1 MLWGCFSAKGPG
13 RLICV
18 KERMNGA
25 MYREIL
31 SENLLPSARA
41 LNMKRGWVFQHDNDP
56 KHTARAMKEWLRKKH
71 FKALEW
77 PSQSPDLNPIENL
90 WRELKVR
97 VAQRQKLRVAQ
108 NITALE
114 EICMEET
121 LPVALLSSVACE
133 LAPLKIVFLC
143 VFFSIFISL
152 FIRVTSAM
160 IMYDKRTLLDI
171 GQRYTNLI
179 QDTLYTD
186 PAWPLEI
193 LRSTEADKGRLN
205 NTRRRR
211 KHRGKRAGIRNRLR
225 KRAHSPPLPSILLA
239 NVQSLDNKMDDLR
252 ARISFQ
258 RDIRDCNIICLS
270 ETWLTPS
277 VPDNA
282 VTPSDNFSVFRMD
295 RTAEAGKTKG
305 GGVCFFINKKW
316 CDPRNISILS
326 RSCSPHLEHLSIICR
341 PFYLPREFSST
352 VVTAVYIPPQA
363 DSSLALSKLHDEL
376 SGYINIHPD
385 AACIVAGD
393 FNKANLKKVIP
404 NFHQH
409 ISCPTRGLNTLD
421 HCYTQFKNAYKAH
434 SLPAFGKS
442 DHAAIFLTPDYK
454 QRILQEPPVKR
465 EVTRWSP
472 HSEATLQAS
481 LDDVDWDMFRAS
493 SSDVSEFTEVAL
505 SFVNTLT
512 EQATET
518 VTIKTFSNQKPWVDR
533 TIRDAVNHRTAAYNA
548 GILSG
553 NMSEYKSSCYAL
565 RRAVRAAKRRYSER
579 IESHFQLNDSR
590 RMWQGLKTICSSGN
604 NNSVEV
610 RADPLLAVELNN
622 FYGRFECN
630 SGAILPSSASRSSR
644 QSSNDYA
651 ITLSED
657 DVRRELRRVNVRK
670 AAGPDGITGRVLRS
684 CADQLA
690 GLFTSIFNESL
701 ATSVVPTPFKK
712 SVIIPVPKNS
722 KLSCLNDYR
731 PVALTSTVMKVF
743 ERLLK
748 KHICSSIPATLDPLQ
763 FAYRPNR
770 STDDAISQVLHSSLT
785 HIDSKNG
792 NYVRLL
798 FIDYSSAFNT
808 IVPTKLAVKLSD
820 LGLNTSLCD
829 WIQDFLTA
837 RPQVV
842 KVGQFTSNSITLNIG
857 APQGC
862 VLSPL
867 LYSLYTHDCVS
878 SHSSTSIIKFAD
890 DTVVLGLINNDDKTA
905 YLDEVER
912 LTTWCQDNCL
922 SLNVSKTKELIVDF
936 RKRQQRPYTPL
947 MISGTPVERVSSFKY
962 LGVNISE
969 DLTWTTHIQTQVK
982 KARQRLYHLRQLR
995 KFRVSPAIL
1004 KTFYSGA
1011 IESVLTQCISVWYGN
1026 SSNQDCKALQRVV
1039 RLAERIS
1046 GSTLPSLQGIYLKR
1060 CRSRAAKITK
1070 DSNHPGN
1077 HLFRLLP
1084 SGRRY
1089 RSLMAKTER
1098 LRKSFFP
1105 QAIRL
1110 LNTNSVP

>member
-1 MLWGCFSAKGPG
+1 MSST
-13 RLICV
+13 V
-18 KERMNGA
+18 
-25 MYREIL
+25 
-31 SENLLPSARA
+31 LLPGDWTW
-41 LNMKRGWVFQHDNDP
+41 LTGDFQVLPFLLP
-56 KHTARAMKEWLRKKH
+56 KQKNTHLRPQIYTQPRPCDFLVEMISWWKW
-71 FKALEW
+71 FPGGAAEF
-77 PSQSPDLNPIENL
+77 S
-90 WRELKVR
+90 R
-97 VAQRQKLRVAQ
+97 LRISSAQ
-108 NITALE
+108 N
-114 EICMEET
+114 C
-121 LPVALLSSVACE
+121 
-133 LAPLKIVFLC
+133 VFMC
-143 VFFSIFISL
+143 FFSIFTSL
-152 FIRVTSAM
+152 FTRVTSAM

-179 QDTLYTD
+179 QNTLYTD

-205 NTRRRR
+205 NTRRRK
-211 KHRGKRAGIRNRLR
+211 KHCGKRAGIRNRLR

-258 RDIRDCNIICLS
+258 RDIRDCNILCLT
-270 ETWLTPS
+270 ETWLTPT
-277 VPDNA
+277 VPDTA
-282 VTPSDNFSVFRMD
+282 VTPSDNFSVLRMD

-341 PFYLPREFSST
+341 PFYLPQEFTSSL
-352 VVTAVYIPPQA
+352 VSAVYIPPQA
-363 DSSLALSKLHDEL
+363 DTSVALSKLHDEL
-376 SGYINIHPD
+376 SGYINKHPD
-385 AACIVAGD
+385 AACIIAGD
-393 FNKANLKKVIP
+393 FNKANLK
-404 NFHQH
+404 
-409 ISCPTRGLNTLD
+409 
-421 HCYTQFKNAYKAH
+421 
-434 SLPAFGKS
+434 AFTS
-442 DHAAIFLTPDYK
+442 
-454 QRILQEPPVKR
+454 
-465 EVTRWSP
+465 
-472 HSEATLQAS
+472 
-481 LDDVDWDMFRAS
+481 
-493 SSDVSEFTEVAL
+493 
-505 SFVNTLT
+505 
-512 EQATET
+512 
-518 VTIKTFSNQKPWVDR
+518 
-533 TIRDAVNHRTAAYNA
+533 
-548 GILSG
+548 
-553 NMSEYKSSCYAL
+553 
-565 RRAVRAAKRRYSER
+565 
-579 IESHFQLNDSR
+579 
-590 RMWQGLKTICSSGN
+590 
-604 NNSVEV
+604 
-610 RADPLLAVELNN
+610 
-622 FYGRFECN
+622 
-630 SGAILPSSASRSSR
+630 
-644 QSSNDYA
+644 
-651 ITLSED
+651 
-657 DVRRELRRVNVRK
+657 
-670 AAGPDGITGRVLRS
+670 VLRS

-722 KLSCLNDYR
+722 KPSCLNDYR

-842 KVGQFTSNSITLNIG
+842 KVGQFTSNSITLNVG

-890 DTVVLGLINNDDKTA
+890 DTVVLGLINNDDEAA

-912 LTTWCQDNCL
+912 LTSWCQDNCL

-1046 GSTLPSLQGIYLKR
+1046 GSTLPSLQDIYLKR
-1060 CRSRAAKITK
+1060 CKSRAAKIIK

-1084 SGRRY
+1084 SGKRF
-1089 RSLMAKTER
+1089 RSMMVKTER
-1098 LRKSFFP
+1098 LRRSFFP

-1110 LNTNSVP
+1110 LNTNSVS